1 MINMNFELE
10 VSSTIDIPKHLAK
23 LESPEFRKFTHT
35 EWNRLIF
42 PFVPFNTGALAESVI
57 ITAESIEY
65 RMPYATAVYMS
76 NRNFRK
82 DLHPLAS
89 SKWDKAAEPTEKPK
103 LIEALQKYVDSGRL
117 KL

>member
-1 MINMNFELE
+1 MSFDIE
-10 VSSTIDIPKHLAK
+10 VSSNLDIPKEL
-23 LESPEFRKFTHT
+23 RKINNPAFWKFAHT
-35 EWNRLIF
+35 EWNKLIF
-42 PFVPFNTGALAESVI
+42 PYVPFNTGTLAESTDI
-57 ITAESIEY
+57 SAEAITY
-65 RMPYATAVYMS
+65 KTPYASAVYTQ

-89 SKWDKAAEPTEKPK
+89 SEWDKAAAPTQKPK

>member
-1 MINMNFELE
+1 MSFDIKIT
-10 VSSTIDIPKHLAK
+10 SSIDIPKHLAK
-23 LESPEFRKFTHT
+23 IDDPAFWKFAHN
-35 EWNRLIF
+35 EWNKLIF
-42 PFVPFNTGALAESVI
+42 PYVPFNTGTLAESVDI
-57 ITAESIEY
+57 SAEAITY
-65 RMPYATAVYMS
+65 KTPYASAVYTQ

-103 LIEALQKYVDSGRL
+103 LIAALQAYVDSGRL

>member
-1 MINMNFELE
+1 MSFDIKIT
-10 VSSTIDIPKHLAK
+10 SSIDIPKHLAK
-23 LESPEFRKFTHT
+23 IDGPAFWKFAHN
-35 EWNRLIF
+35 EWNKLIF
-42 PFVPFNTGALAESVI
+42 PYVPFNTGTLAESVDI
-57 ITAESIEY
+57 SAEAITY
-65 RMPYATAVYMS
+65 KTPYASAVYIQ

-89 SKWDKAAEPTEKPK
+89 SKWDKAAELTEKPK